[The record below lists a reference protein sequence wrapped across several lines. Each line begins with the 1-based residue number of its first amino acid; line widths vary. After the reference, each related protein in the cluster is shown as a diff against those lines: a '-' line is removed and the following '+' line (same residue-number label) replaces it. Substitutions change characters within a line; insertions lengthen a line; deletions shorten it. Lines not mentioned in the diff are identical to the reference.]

1 MPSALHIL
9 VVDDRP
15 DSILFLTEFLL
26 SRQHQVET
34 CSNGSEALEAVMRRQ
49 RTNDSYD
56 LVISDVSM
64 PGMDGITLLQ
74 ELRRRSINVP
84 LVLYTGFGAMN
95 PTLSQQAASL
105 NCLAMLDKPLELRRI
120 ERIIEEVASR
130 RSGTRSVSSSA
141 SGDQPFFGTSRVARP
156 ATSSYSNKDP
166 SYGQG
171 ERAPGEPT
179 QGEALERKSSPDG
192 GPPPIIVPLIRP
204 GRSPSSA
211 TFQLPSGPYNQ
222 GNIPTPLPQT
232 NAFAPPT
239 AFHTPPPIQSGAPS
253 DPPRSQ
259 YPTTSVS
266 RRSAAPPVKK
276 SGYQRRPSSVL
287 GPAQINAPNTT
298 TQRIRRSISGSHLP
312 APTGPPPL
320 PGGQDAPAPAG
331 GPASRAVSCAHCRKI
346 FLVLVK
352 PEVYNAVCVHCGGLN
367 RIDPL

>member
-120 ERIIEEVASR
+120 ERIIE
-130 RSGTRSVSSSA
+130 
-141 SGDQPFFGTSRVARP
+141 
-156 ATSSYSNKDP
+156 
-166 SYGQG
+166 
-171 ERAPGEPT
+171 
-179 QGEALERKSSPDG
+179 
-192 GPPPIIVPLIRP
+192 
-204 GRSPSSA
+204 
-211 TFQLPSGPYNQ
+211 
-222 GNIPTPLPQT
+222 
-232 NAFAPPT
+232 
-239 AFHTPPPIQSGAPS
+239 
-253 DPPRSQ
+253 
-259 YPTTSVS
+259 
-266 RRSAAPPVKK
+266 
-276 SGYQRRPSSVL
+276 
-287 GPAQINAPNTT
+287 
-298 TQRIRRSISGSHLP
+298 
-312 APTGPPPL
+312 
-320 PGGQDAPAPAG
+320 
-331 GPASRAVSCAHCRKI
+331 
-346 FLVLVK
+346 
-352 PEVYNAVCVHCGGLN
+352 
-367 RIDPL
+367 